1 MHRTPTP
8 KERAVASGLLSRML
22 LRGMTL
28 VGAVVGVAS
37 LVSVGLTVSLL
48 TQPWALACSAA
59 LIAAASILGF
69 YAGVFLHIPFIVPL
83 CRAQGVANGGPF
95 KIGDTVQVIAGEH
108 AGTVTQVY
116 GKGQFDANRIDLGE
130 GAHDNFTD
138 LTQRA
143 TDKDGV
149 RRTTHLC
156 FISGRQVRVASD

>member
-1 MHRTPTP
+1 
-8 KERAVASGLLSRML
+8 
-22 LRGMTL
+22 MTL

-83 CRAQGVANGGPF
+83 CRAQGLANGGPF

-130 GAHDNFTD
+130 GVHDNFTD
-138 LTQRA
+138 LFEDHQLFR
-143 TDKDGV
+143 V
-149 RRTTHLC
+149 
-156 FISGRQVRVASD
+156 SGEQCDARKSADELDSSFEA